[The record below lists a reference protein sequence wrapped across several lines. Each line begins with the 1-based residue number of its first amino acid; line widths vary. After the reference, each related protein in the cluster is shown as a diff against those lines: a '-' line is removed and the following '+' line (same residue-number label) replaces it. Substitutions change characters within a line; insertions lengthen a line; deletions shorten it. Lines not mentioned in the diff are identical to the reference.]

1 MSTSGICVHSAQK
14 SLHFCGKR
22 LTHQSVK
29 TLYAP
34 SRRQYV
40 LATSNP
46 RTPTQDPLP

>member
-1 MSTSGICVHSAQK
+1 MSTSVICVHSAQK

-34 SRRQYV
+34 GPRQYV
-40 LATSNP
+40 LAHFNP
-46 RTPTQDPLP
+46 RTPTQDSLP